1 MSLFQPPRSAARILS
16 WITRGNGAAS
26 IRADYED
33 IYRDIVKEFGP
44 ASARSWYW
52 NQVLRSLFPFLA
64 NYMCGSV
71 AMLKNHIKIAF
82 RNFIRNKRYTVL
94 NILGLAVGLAGCL
107 LMSGYV
113 VHELTFERMHPFVNR
128 TFRING
134 RIPLGGRILH
144 NAVVGTPFGPAAE
157 ESLPEVEDSVRI
169 LRWGQIPVL
178 VEDKEFN
185 VEKAFFTEP
194 SFAEMFTVPF
204 LLGDAGTALSVPD
217 SVVLDQTLAERLFG
231 GKNPLG
237 KTFRLRFRETF
248 DVKVTGVIR
257 DMPSNTV
264 LRPDM
269 LISFSTLNRIY
280 GDEMMKWES
289 WGSITTFV
297 RLSEEARILDVEN
310 KLTSLARSRLPEE
323 QREASYYLQR
333 LDQIYINP
341 AAQNM
346 NNDIDNSGS
355 LSRIA
360 IFSAIALLILVI
372 AVINFVNLSTAK
384 IAGRMKE
391 VGIRKTC
398 GASRI
403 HLIRQFLMESF
414 LLTAAAMVLGLFL
427 FVYFKPRLDIFLGK
441 TLHLDL
447 LMSPLVLPVMVVLIV
462 GVALLA
468 GAYPAFYLS
477 RFQAAVIFRSGAPRG
492 PSRAGLRRILV
503 GVQFFIAVVLIVC
516 TLVVQKQ
523 VRYSE
528 NRDPGYVRSGL
539 YVIHNRNA
547 GRMKNADL
555 LKERIVAQPGVLA
568 AACLDRFPSGQNR
581 SIGSYGKAGQTKE
594 ERMIVQSLEV
604 DPDFIPAMGLQV
616 VMGRNFEES
625 RAADE
630 EAVLLNERAVERFSL
645 EAPLG
650 KLLTRGD
657 TSYRIIGVIKD
668 WTTNSIHSPIYPVV
682 IHRSDASAGDL
693 LVRLPAGQQPDI
705 LAGIRGAWS
714 SLVPGEIFDYHSIDD
729 LNFRAFEDERR
740 LASLLVSFC
749 QLTVFVACLGIFGLA
764 AFSTEQKIKEI
775 GIRKVL
781 GSGIGALILLLVRNY
796 VRWVFVATL
805 IAWPASFFIAR
816 QWLQTFAY
824 RTSPGIGPF
833 FMAGMLALVVAVLS
847 VLFQTLRA
855 ALAQPID
862 CLRYE

>member
-1 MSLFQPPRSAARILS
+1 MSHIPPPQIAARILS
-16 WITRGNGAAS
+16 WITRGEGAAS
-26 IRADYED
+26 IRADYQD
-33 IYRDIVKEFGP
+33 IHRDMVREFGA

-52 NQVLRSLFPFLA
+52 NQVLRSFFPFLL
-64 NYMCGSV
+64 NHICGSF
-71 AMLKNHIKIAF
+71 AMLKNHMKIAF
-82 RNFIRNKRYTVL
+82 RNFIRHKRYTVL
-94 NILGLAVGLAGCL
+94 NILGLAGGLAGCL
-107 LMSGYV
+107 LMTGYV

-134 RIPLGGRILH
+134 LIPMGGRVLH
-144 NAVVGTPFGPAAE
+144 NGVVGTPFGPAAE

-178 VEDKEFN
+178 VADREFT
-185 VEKAFFTEP
+185 VEKAFITEP
-194 SFAEMFTVPF
+194 SFAEMFTVSF
-204 LLGDAGTALSVPD
+204 LLGDAGTALNAPD

-257 DMPSNTV
+257 DMPSNTIM
-264 LRPDM
+264 RPDM

-297 RLSEEARILDVEN
+297 RLNEEAKVLDVEK
-310 KLTSLARSRLPEE
+310 KLTSLARSRLPKE

-355 LSRIA
+355 LSRIT
-360 IFSAIALLILVI
+360 IFSAIALFILII

-384 IAGRMKE
+384 ITGRMKE

-398 GASRI
+398 GANRI
-403 HLIRQFLMESF
+403 NLIRQFLMESF
-414 LLTAAAMVLGLFL
+414 LLTAVAMVLGLFL
-427 FVYFKPRLDIFLGK
+427 FVFFKPRLDLFLGK
-441 TLHLDL
+441 TLTLDL
-447 LMSPLVLPVMVVLIV
+447 LMSPLALPVIILLVVV
-462 GVALLA
+462 VALLA
-468 GAYPAFYLS
+468 GAYPAFFLS
-477 RFQAAVIFRSGAPRG
+477 RFQAAVIFRSGIPSG

-528 NRDPGYVRSGL
+528 SRDPGYVRSGL

-547 GRMKNADL
+547 GSMKNADI
-555 LKERIVAQPGVLA
+555 LKERIESQPGVLA
-568 AACLDRFPSGQNR
+568 AACLERFPSSQNR
-581 SIGSYGKAGQTKE
+581 SIGSYGMEGQTEE
-594 ERMIVQSLEV
+594 ERMIAQSLKV
-604 DPDFIPAMGLQV
+604 DPDFIPTMGLKV
-616 VMGRNFEES
+616 VMGRNFEEA
-625 RAADE
+625 RAEDI
-630 EAVLLNERAVERFSL
+630 EAVLLNEKAVERFSL
-645 EAPLG
+645 KAPLG
-650 KLLTRGD
+650 KILTRGD
-657 TSYRIIGVIKD
+657 RSYRVIGVIRD
-668 WTTNSIHSPIYPVV
+668 WTTNSIHSSIYPLV
-682 IHRSDASAGDL
+682 IHRSDAKAGDL
-693 LVRLPAGQQPDI
+693 LIRLPAGQQPDI
-705 LAGIRGAWS
+705 LTGIRGVWS
-714 SLVPGEIFDYHSIDD
+714 SFVPGEIFDYHSIED
-729 LNFRAFEDERR
+729 LNFREFEDERR
-740 LASLLVSFC
+740 LASLLISFC

-764 AFSTEQKIKEI
+764 TYSTEQKTKEI

-781 GSGIGALILLLVRNY
+781 GSGIRSLIFLLTRNY
-796 VRWVFVATL
+796 VRWVFAATL
-805 IAWPASFFIAR
+805 FAWPVSYFIAR
-816 QWLQTFAY
+816 KWLQTFAY
-824 RTSPGIGPF
+824 RASLGISPFLIAGI
-833 FMAGMLALVVAVLS
+833 LALAVAVLS
-847 VLFQTLRA
+847 VFYQTVRA